1 MKERRRIIL
10 LFIVL
15 MITVWSASAQDSL
28 RRKRVAVV
36 LSGGGARGMAHIG
49 VLKVIERAG
58 IPIDIITGTSM
69 GSIIGG
75 LYAIDYDAHR
85 LDSMVKMQDWGFLLS
100 DKADVRNRSLDDRRK
115 QNTYFLLRTFHWGN
129 KKSAVESG
137 GLITGK
143 NLSALF
149 DRLTVGYHD
158 SIDFNRLPIP
168 FACVATNI
176 IDNTEYD
183 FHSGVLAQA
192 MRSSMA
198 IPAVFSPVRK
208 GNMVLVD
215 GGLRNNYP
223 ADLAREMGA
232 DIIIGVTVQSLP
244 KSSDDLKTSAGIV
257 SQIIEVNCKNKYE
270 ENLAIT
276 DVAIRVNPQGYSAAN
291 FGSTAIDTL
300 INRGE
305 AEAMK
310 HWDELMALKKIIG
323 IGDDFTPARPVLH
336 PKVLRKEEQTIDSR
350 LVKTTENTQE
360 LGLGV
365 RFDTEE
371 MVALQINGAYRPRN
385 SKMDFEATLRLG
397 KRIMA
402 RIDGSFNPFG
412 MNRTRLS
419 YIYRHNDIN
428 QYNRG
433 KREFNVA
440 YNQHSLDFNALDFNV
455 RNFNVAI
462 GARWDFYDFREVL
475 IGVHSNV
482 GIDRLNNEHYF
493 TYYADVNYNS
503 ENKWIFASRG
513 AKFSAGFAYCSD
525 KFTTY
530 QNHSGFTMI
539 KAMWRISLPLNSH
552 LTFQPMAYGRLL
564 FGSDIPYSQRNM
576 IGGIWFNHY
585 VDHQMPFVGTG
596 QIERTDNMFIALQLQ
611 LQQRIMDNNYILLGA
626 VGAQRA
632 DKIREILRH
641 GPLTGAQISYFYNSI
656 FGPLGA
662 SLGYSTT
669 SHKPY
674 FYINL
679 GFEF

>member
-75 LYAIDYDAHR
+75 LYAIGYDAHR

-323 IGDDFTPARPVLH
+323 IGDDFMPARPVLH
-336 PKVLRKEEQTIDSR
+336 PNVLRKEEQTIDSR

-539 KAMWRISLPLNSH
+539 KVMWRISLPLNSH